1 MVALL
6 AFEFAV
12 QHHILQVMANP
23 CQELLHV
30 ENFWFILVKVG
41 LFLKDGQDSRVS
53 QVRVGDLQVDI
64 EQSQKLSSMV
74 QVIGGEPGK
83 AKLIEVTD
91 GDSGEDQA
99 VGHYLVHFGH
109 MLVGE
114 VESHSV
120 RALNQEEPQ

>member
-30 ENFWFILVKVG
+30 ENFWFILLKVG
-41 LFLKDGQDSRVS
+41 LFLKDGQDGRVS
-53 QVRVGDLQVDI
+53 QVRVGDLQVYI
-64 EQSQKLSSMV
+64 EQGQKLSSMV

-99 VGHYLVHFGH
+99 VSHYLVHFGH

-114 VESHSV
+114 VESHSI
-120 RALNQEEPQ
+120 